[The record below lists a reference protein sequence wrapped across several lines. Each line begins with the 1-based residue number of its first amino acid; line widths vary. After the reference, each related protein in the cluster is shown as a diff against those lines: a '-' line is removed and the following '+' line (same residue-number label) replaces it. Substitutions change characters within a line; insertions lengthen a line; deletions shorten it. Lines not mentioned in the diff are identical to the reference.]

1 MIYIPQGWRNRTDS
15 RFQLLPGCRQRLFF
29 SCGMCCH
36 WGFRFSLD
44 TERFLWSYQS
54 ICSETGSAES
64 VWSWRCVLSPVFPLL
79 SPPTFF
85 QVSVLIT
92 PPSWFNTRE
101 WIFLIWGQIW
111 DFWGWI
117 IDAFQ
122 YSSKNGFFPEARFV
136 GNSWSLASCAIF
148 AFRFTKICWITDAIS
163 LSYFPKCI
171 SLCFSPFTH
180 SRQLVWKSASLQT
193 HLASTVTHLVKTF
206 KRAFTLSPG
215 AERVGKRWEN

>member
-1 MIYIPQGWRNRTDS
+1 MIYISQGLRNRTAS

-29 SCGMCCH
+29 SCGMSCH

-54 ICSETGSAES
+54 ICSETDSAES
-64 VWSWRCVLSPVFPLL
+64 VLSWRCVLSPVFPLL

-85 QVSVLIT
+85 QVSVLIS

-117 IDAFQ
+117 IDVFQ

-136 GNSWSLASCAIF
+136 GNSRSLASCAIF
-148 AFRFTKICWITDAIS
+148 AFIFTKICWITDAVS
-163 LSYFPKCI
+163 LSHFPKCI
-171 SLCFSPFTH
+171 SLRFWF
-180 SRQLVWKSASLQT
+180 
-193 HLASTVTHLVKTF
+193 
-206 KRAFTLSPG
+206 
-215 AERVGKRWEN
+215 